1 VIATTTPPAEHFV
14 YAGEVVQLTAIIVV
28 AMIGIVIAYKAMQR
42 PRLVVTEVEPGV
54 WRARRRDA
62 WQYAISIPF
71 LLLAWTAALD
81 VVLLLTNN
89 GLSGQEVSAVAVAIV
104 VSVRVL
110 AHVSHEH
117 AHELA
122 KAIPL
127 TIVTLLIVTSNGWRT
142 QDDWDRTVRDWATTD
157 LTDGTTALL
166 VGTELVIVALWYWVG
181 VRWWWPRGHD
191 VVGLPR
197 WSATASIE
205 EGTTAERITV
215 RRRARR
221 T

>member
-1 VIATTTPPAEHFV
+1 MIATTLPPAEHFV
-14 YAGEVVQLTAIIVV
+14 YASDVVKLTAIII
-28 AMIGIVIAYKAMQR
+28 ATMIGVVIAYKAMQR
-42 PRLVVTEVEPGV
+42 PRLVVTEVEPGI

-62 WQYAISIPF
+62 WQYALSIPL

-89 GLSGQEVSAVAVAIV
+89 GLSGQQVSAVAVAIV

-127 TIVTLLIVTSNGWRT
+127 TIVTLLIVTSNGWRS
-142 QDDWDRTVRDWATTD
+142 DGDKAFSDWAATD
-157 LTDGTTALL
+157 LTNGATALL
-166 VGTELVIVALWYWVG
+166 VGTEFVIVALWYWVG

-197 WSATASIE
+197 WSGTASIE

-215 RRRARR
+215 RRRPRR